1 MNTSFFK
8 IEGTELNGRLSED
21 ESWSILSDDLAGP
34 FIGNAVT
41 KRTRDSLSIDAKS
54 ALLIEKNSDHPQHS
68 DYWSLV
74 NNLTSEAIT
83 ELEECLRSLEAQ

>member
-1 MNTSFFK
+1 MSTLFFR
-8 IEGTELNGRLSED
+8 IEGTKLNGRLSED
-21 ESWSILSDDLAGP
+21 ESWNILSGDLAGP

-41 KRTRDSLSIDAKS
+41 KRTWDALSIDAES